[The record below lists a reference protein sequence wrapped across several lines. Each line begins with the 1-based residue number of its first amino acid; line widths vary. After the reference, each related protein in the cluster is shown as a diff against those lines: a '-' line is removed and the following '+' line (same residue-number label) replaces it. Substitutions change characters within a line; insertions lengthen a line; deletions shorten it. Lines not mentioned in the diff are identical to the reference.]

1 MSTATY
7 QREREPI
14 GNNTKTQ
21 KKKKCVWFRSKERH
35 VYFVLWGSKGP
46 K

>member
-21 KKKKCVWFRSKERH
+21 KKKKMCMIQV
-35 VYFVLWGSKGP
+35 
-46 K
+46 